1 MCIRDRGETLAME
14 SDEIEE
20 MNLYDGNVLIAVDD
34 FPLGWGR
41 LLKST
46 IKNKYLPAWRKLN

>member
-1 MCIRDRGETLAME
+1 ME
-14 SDEIEE
+14 SDEIEA
-20 MNLYDGNVLIAVDD
+20 MNLSDGNVLIAVDG